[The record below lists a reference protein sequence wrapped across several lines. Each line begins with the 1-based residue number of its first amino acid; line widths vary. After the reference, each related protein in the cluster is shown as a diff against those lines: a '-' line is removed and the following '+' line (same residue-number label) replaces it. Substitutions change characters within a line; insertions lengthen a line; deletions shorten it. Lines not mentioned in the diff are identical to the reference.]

1 VIHPSKSPAPAIGT
15 DLVERLRAGDVRAL
29 EELFRQQYEPLCRFA
44 ERYLRDRA
52 ASEDL
57 VQDLFAALWARRT
70 RLDLR
75 GSLRAY
81 LFASVRN
88 RALNVRKHQLVE
100 HDWQRDEA
108 APEVRVL
115 HRAPRRPDELLDERE
130 RDARVRAAVAQLPER
145 CRLVMQLRWQEQLGY
160 SEIAS
165 ILGISVKGVEI
176 QLARGLRALRAR
188 VHRDMR

>member
-1 VIHPSKSPAPAIGT
+1 VIHPSQSPATAT

-88 RALNVRKHQLVE
+88 RALNVRKHLLVE
-100 HDWQRDEA
+100 HDWERDEA

-115 HRAPRRPDELLDERE
+115 HPTPRRPDELLDERE
-130 RDARVRAAVAQLPER
+130 RAARVRAAVAQLPER

-188 VHRDMR
+188 VRRDSH

>member
-1 VIHPSKSPAPAIGT
+1 VIHPSKSPAVGT

-88 RALNVRKHQLVE
+88 RALNVRKHRLVE
-100 HDWQRDEA
+100 HDWEREEA

-115 HRAPRRPDELLDERE
+115 HRTPRRPDELLDERE

-145 CRLVMQLRWQEQLGY
+145 CRLVMQLRWQEQLAY

-188 VHRDMR
+188 VRRDAP

>member
-1 VIHPSKSPAPAIGT
+1 MIHPSKSPATGT
-15 DLVERLRAGDVRAL
+15 DLVERLRGGDVRAL

-75 GSLRAY
+75 GSVRAY

-100 HDWQRDEA
+100 HDWERDEA
-108 APEVRVL
+108 SPEVRVL
-115 HRAPRRPDELLDERE
+115 HRTPRRPDELLDERE
-130 RDARVRAAVAQLPER
+130 RDARVRAAIAQLPER
-145 CRLVMQLRWQEQLGY
+145 CRLVMQLRWHEQLGY
-160 SEIAS
+160 SEIAT

-188 VHRDMR
+188 VRRDAT

>member
-1 VIHPSKSPAPAIGT
+1 VIRPSKSAAIGT
-15 DLVERLRAGDVRAL
+15 DLGERLRAGDARAL
-29 EELFRQQYEPLCRFA
+29 EELFRREYVPLCRFA

-52 ASEDL
+52 EAEDL
-57 VQDLFAALWARRT
+57 VQDLFAALWARRG

-75 GSLRAY
+75 GGLRAY

-88 RALNVRKHQLVE
+88 RALNVRKHHLVE
-100 HDWQRDEA
+100 SDWERDEA

-115 HRAPRRPDELLDERE
+115 HRTPRRPDELLDERE
-130 RDARVRAAVAQLPER
+130 RSARLRSAIAHLPER
-145 CRLVMQLRWQEQLGY
+145 CRLVMQLRWQEQLTH

-176 QLARGLRALRAR
+176 QLTRGLRALRAR
-188 VHRDMR
+188 IRREAH

>member
-1 VIHPSKSPAPAIGT
+1 MIHPSKSPAIGT
-15 DLVERLRAGDVRAL
+15 DLAERLRAGDVRAL

-70 RLDLR
+70 RLDVR

-100 HDWQRDEA
+100 HDWERDEA
-108 APEVRVL
+108 SPEVRAL
-115 HRAPRRPDELLDERE
+115 HRTPRRPDELLDERE

-145 CRLVMQLRWQEQLGY
+145 CRLVMQLRWQEQLAY
-160 SEIAS
+160 SEIAA

-188 VHRDMR
+188 VRRDAR

>member
-1 VIHPSKSPAPAIGT
+1 MIHPSQSSATAT

-57 VQDLFAALWARRT
+57 VQDLFAALWARRA

-88 RALNVRKHQLVE
+88 RALNVRKHLLVE
-100 HDWQRDEA
+100 HDWERDEA

-115 HRAPRRPDELLDERE
+115 HPTPRRPDELLDERE
-130 RDARVRAAVAQLPER
+130 RAARVRAAVAQLPER

-188 VHRDMR
+188 VRRDAH

>member
-1 VIHPSKSPAPAIGT
+1 MIHPSKSPAIGR
-15 DLVERLRAGDVRAL
+15 DVVERLRAGDVRAL

-44 ERYLRDRA
+44 ERYLHDRA

-81 LFASVRN
+81 LFAAVRN

-130 RDARVRAAVAQLPER
+130 RDARVRGAIAQLPER

>member
-1 VIHPSKSPAPAIGT
+1 VIHPSKSPALPIGT

-44 ERYLRDRA
+44 ERYLHDRA
-52 ASEDL
+52 ATEDL

-100 HDWQRDEA
+100 HAWERDEA
-108 APEVRVL
+108 APEVRAL

-130 RDARVRAAVAQLPER
+130 RDARVRAAIAQLPER
-145 CRLVMQLRWQEQLGY
+145 CRLVMQLRWEEQLGY

-165 ILGISVKGVEI
+165 ILGI
-176 QLARGLRALRAR
+176 
-188 VHRDMR
+188 

>member
-1 VIHPSKSPAPAIGT
+1 MIHPSKSSAIGT
-15 DLVERLRAGDVRAL
+15 DLVERIRAGEVRAL

-57 VQDLFAALWARRT
+57 VQDLFVALWARRG
-70 RLDLR
+70 RIDLH

-100 HDWQRDEA
+100 RDWERDEG
-108 APEVRVL
+108 APEVRML
-115 HRAPRRPDELLDERE
+115 HRAPRRPDELLEERE
-130 RDARVRAAVAQLPER
+130 RDARVRAAIARLPER
-145 CRLVMQLRWQEQLGY
+145 RRLVMQLRWQEQLGY
-160 SEIAS
+160 AEIAS

-176 QLARGLRALRAR
+176 QLARGLRALRAQIR
-188 VHRDMR
+188 RDTR

>member
-1 VIHPSKSPAPAIGT
+1 VIHPSKSTAIGT
-15 DLVERLRAGDVRAL
+15 DLLERLRAGDARAL

-52 ASEDL
+52 GSEDL
-57 VQDLFAALWARRT
+57 VQDLFAALWARRS
-70 RLDLR
+70 RLDIR

-100 HDWQRDEA
+100 RDWEQDEA

-115 HRAPRRPDELLDERE
+115 HRTPRDERE
-130 RDARVRAAVAQLPER
+130 LDARVRGAITNLPER
-145 CRLVMQLRWQEQLGY
+145 CRAVMQLRWHEQLSY
-160 SEIAS
+160 SEIAT

-188 VHRDMR
+188 VHRDPR

>member
-1 VIHPSKSPAPAIGT
+1 VIHPSKSTAIGT
-15 DLVERLRAGDVRAL
+15 DLLERLRAGDARAL

-52 ASEDL
+52 GSEDL
-57 VQDLFAALWARRT
+57 VQDLFAALWARRS
-70 RLDLR
+70 RLDIR

-100 HDWQRDEA
+100 RDWEQDEA

-115 HRAPRRPDELLDERE
+115 HRTPRRPDELLDERE
-130 RDARVRAAVAQLPER
+130 LDARVRGAITNLPER
-145 CRLVMQLRWQEQLGY
+145 CRAVMQLRWHEQLSY
-160 SEIAS
+160 SEIAT

-188 VHRDMR
+188 VHRDPR

>member
-1 VIHPSKSPAPAIGT
+1 VIHPSKSTAIGT
-15 DLVERLRAGDVRAL
+15 DLLERLRAGDARAL

-52 ASEDL
+52 GSEDL
-57 VQDLFAALWARRT
+57 VQDLFAALWARRS
-70 RLDLR
+70 RLDIR

-100 HDWQRDEA
+100 RDWEQDEA

-115 HRAPRRPDELLDERE
+115 HRTPRRPDELLDERE
-130 RDARVRAAVAQLPER
+130 LDARVRGAITNLPER
-145 CRLVMQLRWQEQLGY
+145 CRAVMQLRWHEQLSY
-160 SEIAS
+160 SEIAT

-188 VHRDMR
+188 VHRDLR

>member
-1 VIHPSKSPAPAIGT
+1 VIHPSKSTAIGA
-15 DLVERLRAGDVRAL
+15 DLVERLRAGDTRAL
-29 EELFRQQYEPLCRFA
+29 EELFRQQYAPLCRFA

-52 ASEDL
+52 AAEDL
-57 VQDLFAALWARRT
+57 VQDLFAALWARRG

-75 GSLRAY
+75 GGLRAY

-100 HDWQRDEA
+100 SDWQRDES

-115 HRAPRRPDELLDERE
+115 HRTPRRPDELLDERE
-130 RDARVRAAVAQLPER
+130 RNSRLRAAIAHLPER
-145 CRLVMQLRWQEQLGY
+145 CRLVMQLRWQEQLAH
-160 SEIAS
+160 SEIAA

-176 QLARGLRALRAR
+176 QLSRGLRALKGRLR
-188 VHRDMR
+188 RDPH

>member
-1 VIHPSKSPAPAIGT
+1 VIHPSKSAAIGT
-15 DLVERLRAGDVRAL
+15 DLLVRLRAGDARAL

-52 ASEDL
+52 GSEDL
-57 VQDLFAALWARRT
+57 VQDLFAALWARRS
-70 RLDLR
+70 RLDIR

-100 HDWQRDEA
+100 RDWEQDEA

-130 RDARVRAAVAQLPER
+130 LDARVRGAITNLPER
-145 CRLVMQLRWQEQLGY
+145 CRAVMQLRWHEQLSY
-160 SEIAS
+160 SEIAT

-188 VHRDMR
+188 VHRDPR